1 MMYRCLK
8 PLFYMADVLKTLGDD
23 KLAIQKLLDETKYYL
38 TLDIGFG
45 AYMN

>member
-1 MMYRCLK
+1 
-8 PLFYMADVLKTLGDD
+8 MADVLKTLGDD